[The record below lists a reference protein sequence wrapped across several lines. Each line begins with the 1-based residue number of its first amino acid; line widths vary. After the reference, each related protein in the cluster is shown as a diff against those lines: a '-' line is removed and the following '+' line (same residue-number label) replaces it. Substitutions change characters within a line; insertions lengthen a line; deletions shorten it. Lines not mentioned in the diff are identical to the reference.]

1 MIGLHCLYD
10 FYNIVI
16 QNKSVKIKEN
26 LTKTKENAGT
36 NENDTDKSS
45 INETKENV
53 DTDEKDTDKS
63 SVNEIKD
70 TVTETEEAVN
80 VDEKDVSHRTFNYF
94 IIFTSMVIT
103 VIAIMVV
110 AVLIR
115 PDKKDSTLQNNTTN
129 SVVSTT
135 VSTTVPTEVS
145 SIDYKL
151 LPTNLDTKSFVI
163 ERWVYDP
170 HVSQQPTVITYAFNT
185 EDRMGNIKFHH
196 VGRDSISFHH
206 VEDVEPYVTYTK
218 EYKHYDMYITS
229 DVTIETLF
237 TNTQE

>member
-1 MIGLHCLYD
+1 MNEKD
-10 FYNIVI
+10 T
-16 QNKSVKIKEN
+16 NKIN
-26 LTKTKENAGT
+26 LTKTKENA
-36 NENDTDKSS
+36 DTDEKDTNK
-45 INETKENV
+45 INLTKTKENV
-53 DTDEKDTDKS
+53 DTDENDTDRS
-63 SVNEIKD
+63 SINETKD

-80 VDEKDVSHRTFNYF
+80 VDEKDVSHRTSNYF
-94 IIFTSMVIT
+94 IIFASMVIT
-103 VIAIMVV
+103 VITIMVV

-115 PDKKDSTLQNNTTN
+115 PGKKDNTSQNNTTN
-129 SVVSTT
+129 SVVSTM

-185 EDRMGNIKFHH
+185 EDRIGNIKFHH

-206 VEDVEPYVTYTK
+206 VEDVEPYVTYIK
-218 EYKHYDMYITS
+218 EYKHYDVYITS